1 MNSRAERDFF
11 RRGGARQAGGCHAL
25 PRGTEHSGLCDD
37 ERADVTRCRAGRS
50 TAVFATTS
58 GCSFRAS
65 SDTQFKKSS
74 PTCGLLF
81 FLERMTRLARLTRLP
96 ALRHAHGAPKSSAG
110 EFLPLRGCSFRASS
124 EDISPTHK
132 KAARLADCFFSGA
145 DDEARTRYL
154 HLGKVALY
162 RMSYIRMLCGFV
174 NVYIIHTDRTVV
186 KHYFPFFTVGIT
198 RRASKMTSDIR
209 TSQKKLSSSTEQK
222 PSLFHFHLHCAVSVV
237 PISAAGQSFFTFFS
251 T

>member
-1 MNSRAERDFF
+1 MSAFISEQPSRARLF
-11 RRGGARQAGGCHAL
+11 
-25 PRGTEHSGLCDD
+25 D
-37 ERADVTRCRAGRS
+37 ERRS
-50 TAVFATTS
+50 KTS
-58 GCSFRAS
+58 GRMSRAAARDGAQRSLLRRSGCYFRAS

-74 PTCGLLF
+74 PTCGLL
-81 FLERMTRLARLTRLP
+81 
-96 ALRHAHGAPKSSAG
+96 
-110 EFLPLRGCSFRASS
+110 
-124 EDISPTHK
+124 
-132 KAARLADCFFSGA
+132 FSGA

-209 TSQKKLSSSTEQK
+209 TSPKNSQARPNKSRAY
-222 PSLFHFHLHCAVSVV
+222 F
-237 PISAAGQSFFTFFS
+237 IFTFTVPFR
-251 T
+251 

>member
-1 MNSRAERDFF
+1 
-11 RRGGARQAGGCHAL
+11 
-25 PRGTEHSGLCDD
+25 
-37 ERADVTRCRAGRS
+37 
-50 TAVFATTS
+50 
-58 GCSFRAS
+58 
-65 SDTQFKKSS
+65 
-74 PTCGLLF
+74 
-81 FLERMTRLARLTRLP
+81 MTRLARLTRLP

-124 EDISPTHK
+124 DTQFKKNSPTCG
-132 KAARLADCFFSGA
+132 LLFSGA

-209 TSQKKLSSSTEQK
+209 TSPKKLSSSTEQK
-222 PSLFHFHLHCAVSVV
+222 PSLFHFHLPCAVSVV

>member
-1 MNSRAERDFF
+1 MR
-11 RRGGARQAGGCHAL
+11 
-25 PRGTEHSGLCDD
+25 
-37 ERADVTRCRAGRS
+37 
-50 TAVFATTS
+50 TA
-58 GCSFRAS
+58 
-65 SDTQFKKSS
+65 
-74 PTCGLLF
+74 F

-110 EFLPLRGCSFRASS
+110 EFLPLRGCSFRASP

-209 TSQKKLSSSTEQK
+209 TSPKNSQARPNKSRAY
-222 PSLFHFHLHCAVSVV
+222 F
-237 PISAAGQSFFTFFS
+237 IFTFTVPFR
-251 T
+251 

>member
-1 MNSRAERDFF
+1 MSRAAARDGAQRSLRRRGVRSLQAAKQCTKPDRLIPKEVGSKSARRERVYKRAAETQRGFF
-11 RRGGARQAGGCHAL
+11 RSGGARQAGECHAL

-37 ERADVTRCRAGRS
+37 EA
-50 TAVFATTS
+50 
-58 GCSFRAS
+58 
-65 SDTQFKKSS
+65 
-74 PTCGLLF
+74 
-81 FLERMTRLARLTRLP
+81 
-96 ALRHAHGAPKSSAG
+96 GAPFEPRLIHNS
-110 EFLPLRGCSFRASS
+110 
-124 EDISPTHK
+124 K

-209 TSQKKLSSSTEQK
+209 TSPKNSQARPNKSRAY
-222 PSLFHFHLHCAVSVV
+222 F
-237 PISAAGQSFFTFFS
+237 IFTFTVPFR
-251 T
+251 

>member
-1 MNSRAERDFF
+1 MNAFISEQPSRARLF
-11 RRGGARQAGGCHAL
+11 
-25 PRGTEHSGLCDD
+25 D
-37 ERADVTRCRAGRS
+37 ERRSKTSGRMSRVATRDGAQRSLLRRAGAPFEPRLIHNS
-50 TAVFATTS
+50 
-58 GCSFRAS
+58 
-65 SDTQFKKSS
+65 KKAARLAD
-74 PTCGLLF
+74 CF

-124 EDISPTHK
+124 DTQFKKSSPTCG
-132 KAARLADCFFSGA
+132 LLFFGA

-209 TSQKKLSSSTEQK
+209 TSPKNSQARPNKSRAY
-222 PSLFHFHLHCAVSVV
+222 F
-237 PISAAGQSFFTFFS
+237 IFTFTVPFR
-251 T
+251 

>member
-1 MNSRAERDFF
+1 MSRAAARDGAQRSLL
-11 RRGGARQAGGCHAL
+11 RR
-25 PRGTEHSGLCDD
+25 
-37 ERADVTRCRAGRS
+37 
-50 TAVFATTS
+50 S

-65 SDTQFKKSS
+65 
-74 PTCGLLF
+74 P
-81 FLERMTRLARLTRLP
+81 
-96 ALRHAHGAPKSSAG
+96 
-110 EFLPLRGCSFRASS
+110 

-132 KAARLADCFFSGA
+132 KAARLADCFFSGADDEARPLNAPAGAAARTRSTEILRRRISPASRVLLSSLARRHFSYAQKSSPTRGLLFSGA

-209 TSQKKLSSSTEQK
+209 TSPKNSQARPNKSRAY
-222 PSLFHFHLHCAVSVV
+222 F
-237 PISAAGQSFFTFFS
+237 IFTFTVPFR
-251 T
+251 

>member
-1 MNSRAERDFF
+1 MT
-11 RRGGARQAGGCHAL
+11 RGGARQAGGCHAL
-25 PRGTEHSGLCDD
+25 PRGTEHSDLCSD
-37 ERADVTRCRAGRS
+37 EAGAPFEPRQKTFLLRTKKQTDLR
-50 TAVFATTS
+50 TA
-58 GCSFRAS
+58 
-65 SDTQFKKSS
+65 
-74 PTCGLLF
+74 F
-81 FLERMTRLARLTRLP
+81 FPERMTRLARLTRLP

-110 EFLPLRGCSFRASS
+110 EFLPLRGCSFRASP

-209 TSQKKLSSSTEQK
+209 TSPKKLSSSTEQK